1 MSQGQHGPS
10 SDDSRRPT
18 TNRKRFCI
26 IWNACNLNLQPA
38 LIMSAG
44 SALSVSAS
52 KETPTRRGSTT
63 KSDLSVN
70 NAIPQ
75 NMMKLY
81 NRAPHILTI
90 LGAITYLFL
99 REKLTLFFLQWTG
112 YVGDSPL
119 ADKQAYVSAAIYT
132 EIACFT
138 LVVSGIFL
146 YIVGLCVNRVKK
158 RKVEQGT

>member
-1 MSQGQHGPS
+1 
-10 SDDSRRPT
+10 
-18 TNRKRFCI
+18 
-26 IWNACNLNLQPA
+26 
-38 LIMSAG
+38 
-44 SALSVSAS
+44 
-52 KETPTRRGSTT
+52 
-63 KSDLSVN
+63 
-70 NAIPQ
+70 
-75 NMMKLY
+75 MKLY
-81 NRAPHILTI
+81 NRAPYILTI

-132 EIACFT
+132 EITCFT